1 MNPITLNADAILTGI
16 VCVLAGYLLKYLW
29 DLAIRYKENKD
40 TKAESFDKEQL
51 EKTIKA
57 AVKEELEPIK
67 AQYVEDAAR
76 LNNDESQIRLMLN
89 QDMEFYR
96 QILVS
101 ECQQWLVRGYITKDG
116 FEKIAGLHRIYK
128 AFGGNSDGDMIY
140 DKTIKLDIKTDK
152 ELEQEKEGD
161 A

>member
-29 DLAIRYKENKD
+29 DSAIRYKENKD
-40 TKAESFDKEQL
+40 IKAESFDKKQL
-51 EKTIKA
+51 EETIKA

-67 AQYVEDAAR
+67 AQYVEVAAR
-76 LNNDESQIRLMLN
+76 LNNNESQIRLMLN

-96 QILVS
+96 QTLIS
-101 ECQQWLVRGYITKDG
+101 ECKQWLVKGYITKDG
-116 FEKIAGLHRIYK
+116 FERLAGLHRIYK

-152 ELEQEKEGD
+152 EIEQEKEGN